1 MASLKKSRPRELV
14 LVGFL
19 IVAATVAWLPVVDA
33 VLMRRDYALRDDMR
47 RSLHLGEV
55 MKAWKMLDGQEVI
68 SGLWVIDGVMDA
80 IDVGALPGLHVNE
93 EETAKLIRAA
103 LAIGGKVGLKAYAY
117 RYMEASAESK
127 AWLPLP

>member
-1 MASLKKSRPRELV
+1 MAALKQIRPRELV

-55 MKAWKMLDGQEVI
+55 MKAWKVLDGQEI
-68 SGLWVIDGVMDA
+68 ICGLWVIDGVMDA
-80 IDVGALPGLHVNE
+80 IDVGALPSLHVNE

-103 LAIGGKVGLKAYAY
+103 LAIGGKVGLKTYAH
-117 RYMEASAESK
+117 RYTEASAESK
-127 AWLPLP
+127 SWLPLP